1 MAFQGSL
8 KELPL
13 PDIIQLVSVSGKT
26 GVFTLKNGTES
37 GFIYLQDGQ
46 IVHAQVGDLV
56 GEEAVYD
63 LAIWPQGEFV
73 FTPGQHSP
81 SSSIQKSN
89 TNLLMEAARRIDE
102 WQVLS
107 KRIPSTRLVP
117 VFTQKSSNTSV
128 SFTPQEWALICKID
142 ERRSIEEIA
151 VGLGVS
157 PFETCKILYGL
168 ITSGLVELKEDLS
181 KLHTDRLQRM
191 SVPDLSALAD
201 KIHQQARQLVSHPEK
216 AHELMRGLDQKE
228 ALADL
233 GSAMD
238 YLRSLPE
245 VGKSHIGSLGF
256 CMGGGL
262 SLQLAL
268 SRPDLSGAVMFYGQP
283 DTDPMDLDKAACPVL
298 GLFGADDQGIPAAK
312 IQEMAKE
319 LNEVG
324 EGATVKI
331 YPGAGHAFFNETR
344 PSYNAWAAAD
354 AWTLTL
360 TFFNARLKE

>member
-26 GVFTLKNGTES
+26 GVFTLKNGTEA
-37 GFIYLQDGQ
+37 GYIYLQDGQ

-73 FTPGQHSP
+73 FTPGQPAP

-151 VGLGVS
+151 VGLGMS

-168 ITSGLVELKEDLS
+168 ITSGLVELKEDLT

-201 KIHQQARQLVSHPEK
+201 KIHAQARQLVSHHDK
-216 AHELMRGLDQKE
+216 SHELENVYK
-228 ALADL
+228 
-233 GSAMD
+233 
-238 YLRSLPE
+238 
-245 VGKSHIGSLGF
+245 
-256 CMGGGL
+256 
-262 SLQLAL
+262 L
-268 SRPDLSGAVMFYGQP
+268 SRAEFEAGRGVDAILDLIRAEEKTISTALGPNQAKAFLTRVQQFLAV
-283 DTDPMDLDKAACPVL
+283 A
-298 GLFGADDQGIPAAK
+298 
-312 IQEMAKE
+312 
-319 LNEVG
+319 
-324 EGATVKI
+324 
-331 YPGAGHAFFNETR
+331 
-344 PSYNAWAAAD
+344 
-354 AWTLTL
+354 
-360 TFFNARLKE
+360 

>member
-26 GVFTLKNGTES
+26 GVFTLKNGTEA
-37 GFIYLQDGQ
+37 GYIYLQDGQ

-73 FTPGQHSP
+73 FTPGQQSP

-142 ERRSIEEIA
+142 ERRSVEEVAI
-151 VGLGVS
+151 GLNTS
-157 PFETCKILYGL
+157 PFEACKLLYGL
-168 ITSGLVELKEDLS
+168 ITSGLVTLHEDLS
-181 KLHTDRLQRM
+181 RLGTDRLHKMAAEELHRLGE
-191 SVPDLSALAD
+191 S
-201 KIHQQARQLVSHPEK
+201 IHQQARTL
-216 AHELMRGLDQKE
+216 
-228 ALADL
+228 
-233 GSAMD
+233 
-238 YLRSLPE
+238 
-245 VGKSHIGSLGF
+245 
-256 CMGGGL
+256 
-262 SLQLAL
+262 
-268 SRPDLSGAVMFYGQP
+268 LSGHARQAELDTPYRMSKAEMDAGRGVEAVL
-283 DTDPMDLDKAACPVL
+283 DLVRSEEKVVSAAL
-298 GLFGADDQGIPAAK
+298 GPNQSK
-312 IQEMAKE
+312 IFLDRVAQ
-319 LNEVG
+319 LIN
-324 EGATVKI
+324 
-331 YPGAGHAFFNETR
+331 R
-344 PSYNAWAAAD
+344 
-354 AWTLTL
+354 
-360 TFFNARLKE
+360 